1 MIQKRPEKV
10 AKYEISDPK
19 MDHLDKICLKP
30 TALSLIKQ
38 YLFSLF
44 VKCSNQFWFEVNHKM
59 FFLKISVVD
68 FLELAAL
75 SDKTVY
81 FS

>member
-1 MIQKRPEKV
+1 VIQKRPEKV

-44 VKCSNQFWFEVNHKM
+44 VKCSNQF
-59 FFLKISVVD
+59 
-68 FLELAAL
+68 
-75 SDKTVY
+75 
-81 FS
+81 